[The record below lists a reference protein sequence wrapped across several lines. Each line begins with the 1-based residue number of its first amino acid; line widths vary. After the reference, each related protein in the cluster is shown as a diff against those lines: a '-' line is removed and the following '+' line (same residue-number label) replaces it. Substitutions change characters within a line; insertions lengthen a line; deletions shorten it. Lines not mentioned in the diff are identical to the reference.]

1 MKYFIILY
9 NTFLW
14 AMIIAFIMFKNVWL
28 EMRVNV
34 GLCFFIIW
42 ALLFIIFLFV
52 SSKKNIFKNFKIF
65 SSINLILF
73 LAITLIILSVKNA
86 AYIPASI
93 IRDGLYAFK
102 SLKLNTINII
112 LLLFIFGGLIIIY
125 SKKVIDKGNE

>member
-42 ALLFIIFLFV
+42 ALFFIVFLFV
-52 SSKKNIFKNFKIF
+52 RSKKNIFKNFKIF

-73 LAITLIILSVKNA
+73 LIVTLIILSPKSA

-93 IRDGLYAFK
+93 IRDGLYAAK
-102 SLKLNTINII
+102 LLNLNTINII
-112 LLLFIFGGLIIIY
+112 LLVFIFGGLIFIY

>member
-34 GLCFFIIW
+34 GLCFFIVW
-42 ALLFIIFLFV
+42 ALFFIIFLFA

-73 LAITLIILSVKNA
+73 LVITLIILSPKGA

-93 IRDGLYAFK
+93 IRDGLHAA
-102 SLKLNTINII
+102 KLLNLNSINII
-112 LLLFIFGGLIIIY
+112 LLVFILGGLILIC
-125 SKKVIDKGNE
+125 SKKSIDKGNH

>member
-52 SSKKNIFKNFKIF
+52 RSKKNIFKNFKIF

-73 LAITLIILSVKNA
+73 LVITLIILSVKSA

-112 LLLFIFGGLIIIY
+112 LLVFIFGGLIFIY

>member
-14 AMIIAFIMFKNVWL
+14 AMIISFIMFKNVWF

-42 ALLFIIFLFV
+42 ALFFIVFLFV
-52 SSKKNIFKNFKIF
+52 RSKKNIFKNFKIF

-73 LAITLIILSVKNA
+73 LIVTLIILSPKSA

-93 IRDGLYAFK
+93 IRDGLYAAK
-102 SLKLNTINII
+102 LLNLNTINII
-112 LLLFIFGGLIIIY
+112 LLVFIFGGLIFIY